1 MIEWP
6 EIKFPPIN
14 LWNAPKQESVMSKGD
29 KDRTNNKKAYDENYD
44 RIFRNAKTAQL
55 QVTDLNWDG
64 DLDEEEAEDCYH
76 GIQGDT
82 RNPEDYYKNIEV
94 VTLPKQHMI
103 KRLLNRMNK
112 QFPETLKS
120 LKDKS

>member
-1 MIEWP
+1 
-6 EIKFPPIN
+6 
-14 LWNAPKQESVMSKGD
+14 MSKGD
-29 KDRTNNKKAYDENYD
+29 KDRTTNKKAYDDNYD

-55 QVTDLNWDG
+55 QVTELNWDG
-64 DLDEEEAEDCYH
+64 DLEDEEVEECYH
-76 GIQGDT
+76 GIEGDT

-103 KRLLNRMNK
+103 SRLLKKLNK
-112 QFPETLKS
+112 KYPSTLKA

>member
-1 MIEWP
+1 
-6 EIKFPPIN
+6 
-14 LWNAPKQESVMSKGD
+14 MSKGD
-29 KDRTNNKKAYDENYD
+29 KDRTTNKKAYDENYD

-64 DLDEEEAEDCYH
+64 NVEDEDLGVE
-76 GIQGDT
+76 GDT

-103 KRLLNRMNK
+103 SRMMEKLNKKYPN
-112 QFPETLKS
+112 TLKA

>member
-1 MIEWP
+1 
-6 EIKFPPIN
+6 
-14 LWNAPKQESVMSKGD
+14 MSKGD
-29 KDRTNNKKAYDENYD
+29 KDRTTNKKAYDDNYD

-64 DLDEEEAEDCYH
+64 DLEDEEVEECYH
-76 GIQGDT
+76 GIEGDT

-103 KRLLNRMNK
+103 SRLLKKLNK
-112 QFPETLKS
+112 KYPSTLEA

>member
-1 MIEWP
+1 
-6 EIKFPPIN
+6 
-14 LWNAPKQESVMSKGD
+14 MSKGD
-29 KDRTNNKKAYDENYD
+29 KDRTTNKKAYDDNYD

-55 QVTDLNWDG
+55 QVTELNWDG
-64 DLDEEEAEDCYH
+64 DLEDEEVEECYH
-76 GIQGDT
+76 GIEGDT

-103 KRLLNRMNK
+103 SRLLKKLNK
-112 QFPETLKS
+112 KYPSTLEA